1 MLEYRRDIVDR
12 QGGCNSCQRT
22 NREGSRGQI
31 MKDLNRYDKRSC
43 MMQSRLIPP
52 VKSLPMDG
60 VMIESE

>member
-1 MLEYRRDIVDR
+1 MRITALVIVR
-12 QGGCNSCQRT
+12 MA
-22 NREGSRGQI
+22 ERGI
-31 MKDLNRYDKRSC
+31 AVYRYDKRSC